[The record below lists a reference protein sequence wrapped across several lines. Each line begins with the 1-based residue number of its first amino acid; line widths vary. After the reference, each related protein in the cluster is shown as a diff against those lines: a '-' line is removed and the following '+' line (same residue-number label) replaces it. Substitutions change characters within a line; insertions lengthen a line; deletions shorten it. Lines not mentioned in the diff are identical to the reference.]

1 MTENIIKTIIAIGGG
16 EIGRIKE
23 YEDGSKEQKPIETM
37 VIDEKIIELTGQE
50 HPKLVFIGAASGDNP
65 NYFTAVANHFGKRL
79 KCITENLV
87 LSQKPT
93 IEEIRDKILNAHIVY
108 VGGGNVT
115 LLMKTLKETGA
126 DQVLLEAYNKGII
139 MSGNSAGGC
148 VWFESYDNDED
159 DDFDINNMDN
169 TLKTKSALGWVPGY
183 FCPHWNKKY
192 ENENNGDYIAKN
204 AIRRMLAKESK
215 FGYAVDE
222 GAAIMVRTDGN
233 KQVLSEIISKPGAS
247 VYKLN
252 PDTQNI
258 HLNPG
263 IQR

>member
-1 MTENIIKTIIAIGGG
+1 MTKTIIAIGGG

-23 YEDGSKEQKPIETM
+23 YEDGRKEQKPIETM
-37 VIDEKIIELTGQE
+37 VIDNKIIELTGQE
-50 HPKLVFIGAASGDNP
+50 HPKLVFIGAASGDDP
-65 NYFTAVANHFGKRL
+65 RYFTAVSNHFGGRL
-79 KCITENLV
+79 GCITENLI
-87 LSQKPT
+87 LTSNPG

-115 LLMKTLKETGA
+115 RLMAALKETGA
-126 DQVLLEAYNKGII
+126 DKVLLEAYNKGII

-204 AIRRMLAKESK
+204 AIRRMLNKESK

-222 GAAIMVRTDGN
+222 GAAIMVRTDNDGL
-233 KQVLSEIISKPGAS
+233 VLTEIISKPGAG